1 MKKILLPITLLG
13 FFLSGCS
20 SKQIHPLNAPS
31 FKRLSVL
38 REQFSTQ
45 KMATPMNESEEIA
58 LKFIEAS
65 QIELGASNEKVCE
78 IYEELSS
85 KKDFPLAQLAVVK
98 SLNYCQYS
106 KRELKNLWSETIIH
120 PYLKEAFLD
129 SIFKQASKLQ
139 IDELAF
145 NAAISLVDVK
155 IPQSE
160 KIKLLN
166 ISLELARRLNN
177 PDFLSRANAKLI
189 EISPRHNSEITPQN
203 IYSVAKDFES
213 NRQFEIARNYY
224 LQIINGDF
232 KLAEKVKAYNAYR
245 TSYKVARD
253 LKTFLEK
260 TGEMELYLRQLLE
273 AVSNENAEL
282 KDLKELQEAWV
293 DAKINYARA
302 VWTEHQNLEAREI
315 LDNLFE
321 AEVGN
326 PNQLATAYS
335 VYGGL
340 HLESKENEEAISKYE
355 KATELKITNLETLE
369 NIQWALVWNLYL
381 SRDYKKAIKR
391 TEDFISKSINPNFIA
406 KLEYWMAKSLMA
418 LGKKNEAN
426 VLFAEIL
433 QEDSFG
439 YYGLLSSMEIQ
450 TPLSHLSPTVL
461 SIESSGHNELDWLI
475 GLNEKNLA
483 MKFLKTVNSRFKTTV
498 EREKAMSLYLQ
509 TEWYQG
515 GMSQIFNIPIKSRL
529 EFTTKYIDVIFPRA
543 FENIFHTY
551 AQKYKL
557 PLAYSLAITRQ
568 ESAFNPNVRSWADA
582 FGLMQM
588 IPEKA
593 VELSKKYS
601 IAYKDFNDLYQP
613 DLNIHMGTAFL
624 SELRKKYKG
633 QFIQTTA
640 AYNASTSAIATWEKE
655 RFNGNHLEFIEMI
668 PYEETRNYIKLVFRN
683 YITYQRVLNP
693 DGILIPKNFFSLP
706 F

>member
-1 MKKILLPITLLG
+1 MKKILLPITLSFLV
-13 FFLSGCS
+13 LSGCS
-20 SKQIHPLNAPS
+20 SKQIHALKAPS
-31 FKRLSVL
+31 FKRLSIL
-38 REQFSTQ
+38 SEQFRTQ
-45 KMATPMNESEEIA
+45 KAASPIDESEEIA

-65 QIELGASNEKVCE
+65 QKEMEAGNEKVCE

-85 KKDFPLAQLAVVK
+85 KRDFPLAQLAVVK
-98 SLNYCQYS
+98 TLQYCQYS
-106 KRELKNLWSETIIH
+106 KRELRNLWSETVIQ
-120 PYLKEAFLD
+120 PYMQEGYLD
-129 SIFKQASKLQ
+129 SILEQASKLQ

-145 NAAISLVDVK
+145 NASLSLVDIK
-155 IPQSE
+155 TSQSE

-166 ISLELARRLNN
+166 QSLELAKRLNN
-177 PDFLSRANAKLI
+177 HDFLARANDKLVKI
-189 EISPRHNSEITPQN
+189 APRHSSEITPLN

-213 NRQFEIARNYY
+213 NRQFEIARNFY
-224 LQIINGDF
+224 LQIINSEF
-232 KLAEKVKAYNAYR
+232 PLAEKVKAYNAYR
-245 TSYKVARD
+245 TSFKVARD

-273 AVSNENAEL
+273 SANDEYTEL
-282 KDLKELQEAWV
+282 KALQELQEAWV

-302 VWTEHQNLEAREI
+302 VWTEHQNLEARDI

-321 AEVGN
+321 AEIGN

-340 HLESKENEEAISKYE
+340 HLESKENEEAIEKYE
-355 KATELKITNLETLE
+355 KASELKITNFETLE
-369 NIQWALVWNLYL
+369 NVQWALVWNLYL
-381 SRDYKKAIKR
+381 SKEYNKTIKR
-391 TEDFISKSINPNFIA
+391 AENFISKSINPNFIA
-406 KLEYWMAKSLMA
+406 KLEFWMAKSLWA
-418 LGKKNEAN
+418 LGKKEDARI
-426 VLFAEIL
+426 LFAEIM

-439 YYGLLSSMEIQ
+439 YYGLLASMEIQ
-450 TPLSHLSPTVL
+450 STLSPLSPTEL
-461 SIESSGHNELDWLI
+461 SIESSRYNELDWLI
-475 GLNEKNLA
+475 GLKEKKLA
-483 MKFLKTVNSRFKTTV
+483 MKFLKNVNSRFKSTL

-515 GMSQIFNIPIKSRL
+515 GMSQIFNIPIKLRQ

-543 FENIFHTY
+543 FENIFQTY
-551 AQKYKL
+551 AQKYQL

-593 VELSKKYS
+593 AELSKKYS
-601 IAYKDFNDLYQP
+601 IPYTDFNDLYQA

-624 SELRKKYKG
+624 SELKKKYKG

-655 RFNGNHLEFIEMI
+655 RFNGNHIEFIEMI
-668 PYEETRNYIKLVFRN
+668 PYEETRNYVKLVFRN
-683 YITYQRVLNP
+683 YITYQRVLNSE
-693 DGILIPKNFFSLP
+693 GVLIPKNFFSLP

>member
-1 MKKILLPITLLG
+1 MKKILLPLTLLG
-13 FFLSGCS
+13 IFVSGCS
-20 SKQIHPLNAPS
+20 SKQIQPLKAPS
-31 FKRLSVL
+31 FKRLSVM
-38 REQFSTQ
+38 REQFSIQ
-45 KMATPMNESEEIA
+45 KMAAPIDESEEIA

-65 QIELGASNEKVCE
+65 HNKLGPNSEKICE

-85 KKDFPLAQLAVVK
+85 KKDFPLAQLAVIK

-106 KRELKNLWSETIIH
+106 KRELKNLWSETVIQ

-129 SIFKQASKLQ
+129 SIFEQASKLQ

-155 IPQSE
+155 TPQAE

-166 ISLELARRLNN
+166 LSLELARRLNN
-177 PDFLSRANAKLI
+177 SNFLKRANEKLF
-189 EISPRHNSEITPQN
+189 EIAPRHNNEITPLN
-203 IYSVAKDFES
+203 IYFVAKDFES

-224 LQIINGDF
+224 LQIINGDY
-232 KLAEKVKAYNAYR
+232 KLAEKVKAYNSYR
-245 TSYKVARD
+245 NSFKVARD

-273 AVSNENAEL
+273 ATSDENTE
-282 KDLKELQEAWV
+282 LKELQEAWV

-315 LDNLFE
+315 LDNLLE

-340 HLESKENEEAISKYE
+340 HLESKENYEAILKYE
-355 KATELKITNLETLE
+355 KASELKITNPETLE

-381 SRDYKKAIKR
+381 SKDYNKAIKR
-391 TEDFISKSINPNFIA
+391 AETFLSKSINPNFIA
-406 KLEYWMAKSLMA
+406 KLKYWMAKSLMSF
-418 LGKKNEAN
+418 GKKDEAN
-426 VLFAEIL
+426 VLFAEIM

-450 TPLSHLSPTVL
+450 IPLSHLSPTEL
-461 SIESSGHNELDWLI
+461 ALESSGYNELDWLI
-475 GLNEKNLA
+475 GLNEKSLA
-483 MKFLKTVNSRFKTTV
+483 MKFLKTVNSRFKTSL
-498 EREKAMSLYLQ
+498 EREKAMSLYLH

-515 GMSQIFNIPIKSRL
+515 GMSQIFNIPIKLRQ

-543 FENIFHTY
+543 FENIFQTY
-551 AQKYKL
+551 AQKYQL

-593 VELSKKYS
+593 LELSKKYS
-601 IAYKDFNDLYQP
+601 IPYKDFNDLYQP
-613 DLNIHMGTAFL
+613 ELNIHMGTAFL
-624 SELRKKYKG
+624 SELKKKYKG

-640 AYNASTSAIATWEKE
+640 AYNASTSVIATWEKE

-693 DGILIPKNFFSLP
+693 DGILIPKNFFNSP